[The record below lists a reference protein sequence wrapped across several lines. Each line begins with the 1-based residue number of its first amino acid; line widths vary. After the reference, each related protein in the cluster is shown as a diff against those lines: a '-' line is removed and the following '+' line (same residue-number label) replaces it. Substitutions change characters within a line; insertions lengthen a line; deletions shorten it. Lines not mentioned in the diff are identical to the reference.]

1 MARDIKWA
9 VKEAEQDGSIVK
21 ISVEDDT
28 RKKLV
33 SGMTATYVKMFFAS
47 LIFLAVAIAIVAAIV
62 TFAHI
67 IFYSVKMV
75 IIYILLFILPF
86 YSIYGIFNTLVQS
99 KKGDF
104 EFFEGEII
112 TKTDKGYK
120 IKGLEDQDLDFP
132 KIAKP
137 KEEPS
142 KGSRVKIFRLGKE
155 IELFDI

>member
-9 VKEAEQDGSIVK
+9 VKEAEQNGSIVK

-104 EFFEGEII
+104 EFFEG
-112 TKTDKGYK
+112 
-120 IKGLEDQDLDFP
+120 
-132 KIAKP
+132 
-137 KEEPS
+137 
-142 KGSRVKIFRLGKE
+142 
-155 IELFDI
+155 